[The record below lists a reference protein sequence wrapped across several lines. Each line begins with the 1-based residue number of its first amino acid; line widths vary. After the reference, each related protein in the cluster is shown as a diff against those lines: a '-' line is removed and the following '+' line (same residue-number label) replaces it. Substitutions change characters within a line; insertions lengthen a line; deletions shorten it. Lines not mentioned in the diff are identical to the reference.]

1 MHREINMVLVRCKKV
16 RCRIIGQSNN
26 NNNNNSNKR
35 RLLQCKWI
43 IIKAI
48 RNSLIKIEFLRIF
61 IKMKSLVKVLVIFFF
76 NFIVFFFLKKK
87 K

>member
-16 RCRIIGQSNN
+16 RCRIIGQSN

-61 IKMKSLVKVLVIFFF
+61 IKMKSLAKVLVIFFF
-76 NFIVFFFLKKK
+76 NFIFIVFFFF
-87 K
+87 